1 MNDFESKLVI
11 ISGPSGAGKD
21 TIVEKLIE
29 RDKRFSL
36 SVSATTRKPRPGEK
50 HGENYYFISEEEFDR
65 NINEQAF
72 VEYAFYGTNRYGT
85 LKSDVK
91 EKIENGKTVILVIDV
106 QGEENIKKMFPRAL
120 SIFIMPPSSRTLEER
135 LRRRCTDSEEAI
147 EKRLKIAKS
156 EMEKSEDF
164 DYIVV
169 NDALEDAVSEVY
181 DIILSKT
188 DIRC

>member
-1 MNDFESKLVI
+1 MSDFESKLVI

-21 TIVEKLIE
+21 TIVEKLME
-29 RDKRFSL
+29 RDERFSL

-50 HGENYYFISEEEFDR
+50 HGENYYFISEEEFKK

-72 VEYAFYGTNRYGT
+72 VEYAFYGTNWYGT

-147 EKRLKIAKS
+147 EKRLRIAKS
-156 EMEKSEDF
+156 EIEKSEDF

-181 DIILSKT
+181 DIILSRT
-188 DIRC
+188 DMRC